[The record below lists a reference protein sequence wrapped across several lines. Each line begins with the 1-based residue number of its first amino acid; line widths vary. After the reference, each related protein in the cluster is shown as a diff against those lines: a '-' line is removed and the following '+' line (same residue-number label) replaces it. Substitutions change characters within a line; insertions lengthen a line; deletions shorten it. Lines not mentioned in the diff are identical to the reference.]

1 MELLHHAE
9 RRLIAAVARRPST
22 SMLRALSS
30 VDLPTAPSQAGN
42 GNGNGD
48 GPSRDRGARGS
59 GAPGG
64 ALIAGGLEGEEEAI
78 ERRWRDEVEQGEGG
92 GPALFGGGVEEE
104 GDEEGDWGQSVHF

>member
-42 GNGNGD
+42 GNGDGNGHGD
-48 GPSRDRGARGS
+48 GPSRDAGLGLGAV
-59 GAPGG
+59 
-64 ALIAGGLEGEEEAI
+64 GGLEEQEEAI
-78 ERRWRDEVEQGEGG
+78 ERRWRELERGEGG
-92 GPALFGGGVEEE
+92 GPALFGGGEEE
-104 GDEEGDWGQSVHF
+104 GDEDGDWGQSVHF